1 MAKIGALEVPPALV
15 VLWNQLFTVSD
26 NRVHGAVRKIGYLTS
41 RRKVVNLTTRSLLPQ
56 IKELRNSLTVDEVNA
71 WKSAA
76 AAGGQN
82 WWNLFVTDTSY
93 RIKYGMAGT
102 AHPSLLHQ
110 YKVGRIEIAAP
121 ATRAKLVQY
130 HPVLYYINKK
140 MRGST
145 TIREDVPITEKLLL
159 PLTIGLSYKS
169 NLGSNG
175 ATPKAEFYAIIFS
188 SYQGRTIET
197 KVGLSLNLSQPWTS
211 ATAVATEVIG
221 VARSYNLYFELT
233 DVSGSLEFD
242 NIVATHTGTN
252 YARDKRCNDVNNE
265 LTATNFQIEKS
276 WEELYLPTGSGFD
289 SVYPADE

>member
-1 MAKIGALEVPPALV
+1 MAQIGALVVPPELV
-15 VLWNQLFTVSD
+15 DLWNRLFTVSD

-41 RRKVVNLTTRSLLPQ
+41 RRKVTNLTTKSLLPQ
-56 IKELRNSLTVDEVNA
+56 IRELRNSLTIDEVND
-71 WKSAA
+71 WKAA
-76 AAGGQN
+76 AAVSGQN
-82 WWNLFVTDTSY
+82 WWNLFVADTSY
-93 RIKYGMAGT
+93 RIKYGMAGI

-121 ATRAKLVQY
+121 ATRVKLVQY

-145 TIREDVPITEKLLL
+145 TIREDVPISEKLLL

-169 NLGSNG
+169 SLGSNG
-175 ATPKAEFYAIIFS
+175 TSPKAEFYAIIQS

-197 KVGLSLNLSQPWTS
+197 KVGLNLSLSTGWVSTS
-211 ATAVATEVIG
+211 AVASEVIG
-221 VARSYNLYFELT
+221 VARSYNLFIELT
-233 DVSGSLEFD
+233 DVAGSFEFD
-242 NIVATHTGTN
+242 NIIATHTGTN

-265 LTATNFQIEKS
+265 LTRTNFQIEKS
-276 WEELYLPTGSGFD
+276 WEELFLPTGSGFD

>member
-1 MAKIGALEVPPALV
+1 MAQIGALVVPPELV
-15 VLWNQLFTVSD
+15 DLWNKLFTVSD

-41 RRKVVNLTTRSLLPQ
+41 RRKVVNLTTKSLLPQ
-56 IKELRNSLTVDEVNA
+56 IKEMRNSLTVDEIND
-71 WKSAA
+71 WKAA
-76 AAGGQN
+76 AAVSGQN

-93 RIKYGMAGT
+93 RIKYGIGGI

-121 ATRAKLVQY
+121 ATRVKLVQY
-130 HPVLYYINKK
+130 HPILYYINKK

-145 TIREDVPITEKLLL
+145 TIREDIPITEKLSL

-197 KVGLSLNLSQPWTS
+197 KVGLNLTLSTQWTS
-211 ATAVATEVIG
+211 ATTIASEVIG
-221 VARSYNLYFELT
+221 VARSYNLYIELT
-233 DVSGSLEFD
+233 DVSGSFEFD
-242 NIVATHTGTN
+242 NIIANHTGTN

-265 LTATNFQIEKS
+265 LSATNFQIEKS
-276 WEELYLPTGSGFD
+276 WEELFLPTGAGFD

>member
-56 IKELRNSLTVDEVNA
+56 IKELRNSLTVDDVNA
-71 WKSAA
+71 WKAA
-76 AAGGQN
+76 AAVGGQN

-93 RIKYGMAGT
+93 RIKYGMAGI

-121 ATRAKLVQY
+121 ATRVKLVQY

-145 TIREDVPITEKLLL
+145 TIREDVPISEKLSL

-175 ATPKAEFYAIIFS
+175 TTPKAEFYAIIFS

-211 ATAVATEVIG
+211 AQTIATEVIG
-221 VARSYNLYFELT
+221 VARSYNLYIELT
-233 DVSGSLEFD
+233 DVSGSFEFD
-242 NIVATHTGTN
+242 NIIANHTGTN

-265 LTATNFQIEKS
+265 LSVTNFQIEKS
-276 WEELYLPTGSGFD
+276 WEELILPTGAAFD
-289 SVYPADE
+289 SVYPID

>member
-1 MAKIGALEVPPALV
+1 MALIGALEVPPELV
-15 VLWNQLFTVSD
+15 DLWNKLFTVSD

-41 RRKVVNLTTRSLLPQ
+41 RRKVTNLTTKSLLPQ
-56 IKELRNSLTVDEVNA
+56 IRELRNSLTVDEVNA
-71 WKSAA
+71 WKAA
-76 AAGGQN
+76 AAVSGQN

-93 RIKYGMAGT
+93 RIKYGIGGI

-121 ATRAKLVQY
+121 ATRVKLVQY

-145 TIREDVPITEKLLL
+145 TIREDIPITEKLSL

-197 KVGLSLNLSQPWTS
+197 KIGLNLSLSSEWVS
-211 ATAVATEVIG
+211 ASTVSSEVIG
-221 VARSYNLYFELT
+221 VARSYNLYIELT
-233 DVSGSLEFD
+233 DVVGSFEFD
-242 NIVATHTGTN
+242 NIIATHTGTN

-265 LTATNFQIEKS
+265 LTRTNFQIEKS
-276 WEELYLPTGSGFD
+276 WEELFLPTGAAFD